1 MKANEF
7 VKKFGWGDAKKT
19 SNPKYETI
27 NKELYYC
34 VRIED
39 YTDGLDDYE
48 PCPDCVNIADLKCFV
63 ESHELV
69 KKHNGLESAKHDLYT
84 AKKVGMYIIW
94 GTSIDLL
101 RQAIADVESC
111 Q

>member
-7 VKKFGWGDAKKT
+7 VKKFGWSDAKKT

-27 NKELYYC
+27 NKELHYC

-48 PCPDCVNIADLKCFV
+48 PCPDCVNIADLKRIV
-63 ESHELV
+63 ESHDYIKSLGGTYFVKDNLPLGYFGDGNYKELIQEC
-69 KKHNGLESAKHDLYT
+69 LE
-84 AKKVGMYIIW
+84 
-94 GTSIDLL
+94 
-101 RQAIADVESC
+101 DVESC
-111 Q
+111 L